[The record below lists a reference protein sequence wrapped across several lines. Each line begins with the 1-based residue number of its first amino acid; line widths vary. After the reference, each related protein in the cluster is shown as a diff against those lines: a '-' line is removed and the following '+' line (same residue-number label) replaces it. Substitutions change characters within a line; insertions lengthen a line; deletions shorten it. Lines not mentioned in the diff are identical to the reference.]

1 MKRVYL
7 AIREALFFQV
17 TMAGVDV
24 GEAGRAGEDGCITI
38 LRAWDEVGDVEM
50 EAGSTSLLRLLVR
63 VAGGVAVVIT
73 TRAEEVVED
82 ICRRAVECGPRV
94 CATAVYAPHSRVPA
108 DQAAVSFG
116 DMIVPLLQVLVKVST
131 RGCQESGS
139 CISSN
144 APILHHV
151 CEVMA

>member
-73 TRAEEVVED
+73 TRAEEVVEEEGE
-82 ICRRAVECGPRV
+82 AGEGE
-94 CATAVYAPHSRVPA
+94 
-108 DQAAVSFG
+108 G
-116 DMIVPLLQVLVKVST
+116 D
-131 RGCQESGS
+131 EA
-139 CISSN
+139 SSASSIMTMN
-144 APILHHV
+144 S
-151 CEVMA
+151 EGNMT